1 VALLTLVGSRAAG
14 SEKLFSDGARDVIVA
29 LHREFHI
36 RRLVLLESRR
46 HQLDLLAA
54 GGSVDFLNETA
65 QIRHDPSWQVAPTP
79 PELRTRCVEF
89 IGPADHAST
98 TTALNSGADVWI
110 ADLEDTTSPTWFNV
124 VAGHL
129 NLRDAVTKSDPAGR
143 PAIMV
148 KPRGLHLPEKHVLVD
163 GEPVSGALLDVGL
176 YTFHAGRQA
185 VQRGTGPYFC
195 LPKLA
200 NHLEARLWND
210 VFIRASE
217 LVGIPRGSIR
227 ATALIETVPAVFE
240 MDEILF
246 ELREHSAGLGVGHS
260 DLLFSILKSFRTRGW
275 DGGQGTR
282 GGGASV
288 AAFVPAYTE
297 LLVATCHKRGTQAIG
312 GLAPLPAG
320 GSAVDQSE
328 LDAIRHEI
336 QREAEDGFDGSQVA
350 HPDLIALCREVF
362 QSPSR
367 ITTGGNRAADEITAA
382 DLLDLPGSPTE
393 VTEDALREN
402 IRFGIRY
409 LHSWLQGRGTVE
421 DGAFLGRTAT
431 AEISRSLVW
440 QWLQEGVLLAD
451 GAQVS
456 ADLVGQL
463 IHDERDRLSEQDCDS
478 PSDRAALQRATQI
491 FGQLVLSEEYAEYMT
506 LLAYSHLP

>member
-1 VALLTLVGSRAAG
+1 MALLTLVGSRVAG
-14 SEKLFSDGARDVIVA
+14 SERLFSDGARDLIVA

-36 RRLVLLESRR
+36 RRLVLLETRR
-46 HQLDLLAA
+46 RQFDLLAA

-65 QIRHDPSWQVAPTP
+65 HIRDDSSWRVAPTAP
-79 PELRTRCVEF
+79 QLRTRCVEF
-89 IGPADHAST
+89 IGPADRDGT
-98 TTALNSGADVWI
+98 TAALNSGADVWI

-124 VAGHL
+124 VSGHL
-129 NLRDAVTKSDPAGR
+129 SLREAVTNASPAGR

-176 YTFHAGRQA
+176 YVFHAGRQA
-185 VQRGTGPYFC
+185 VQQGNGPYFC

-217 LVGIPRGSIR
+217 LVGIQRGSVR
-227 ATALIETVPAVFE
+227 ATALIETLPAVFE

-246 ELREHSAGLGVGHS
+246 ELREHSAGLGVGHA

-282 GGGASV
+282 GGGTSV

-312 GLAPLPAG
+312 GLAPLPAV
-320 GSAVDQSE
+320 GSAFDQGE
-328 LDAIRHEI
+328 LDAVRHEI
-336 QREAEDGFDGSQVA
+336 RREAEDGFDGSQVA

-362 QSPSR
+362 QSRLP
-367 ITTGGNRAADEITAA
+367 TATGGNRAADEITAV
-382 DLLDLPGSPTE
+382 DLLDLPGSPAE
-393 VTEDALREN
+393 VTEEALRAN

-409 LHSWLQGRGTVE
+409 LHAWLQGRGTVE

-440 QWLQEGVLLAD
+440 QWLQQGVLLAD

-478 PSDRAALQRATQI
+478 PSDKGALQRATQI

-506 LLAYSHLP
+506 LLAYSYLP